1 MLRVF
6 LIASAIL
13 AICPLVASQTTRS
26 SGSPLS
32 LSDAKRLVAE
42 ALGGDPKK
50 SAAAEQRLGE
60 TRPEDRQRILDAVRS
75 HPWTAPR
82 GFLIP
87 KSRVIED
94 TWDLPNTETKK
105 GKFFIHVP
113 KDYDGK
119 KPFPVLF
126 RFHGSGATAAAF
138 VEASRTPA
146 SEKFIMVTPEVPT
159 ADRAAFNAPGCFE
172 FIDRLIVDV
181 RTRFNTDPNRLY
193 LSGHSG
199 GGAAAFCLAQI
210 WPHRV
215 AGFYAMASLH
225 FSFPGDREACME
237 TLRTIPGFFVVGK
250 NDVPPCVDGFR
261 FTQAYYEK
269 AKLPGEFMF
278 VDGRGHEQ
286 IVELHPKAYDYL
298 LKSVRRSAPTDIN
311 GVFYA
316 YDDAPDQIPYLRRR
330 YWLEV
335 ENFADDHAA
344 FHAKIDGQKITI
356 DSPNFKKGAVLL
368 NDDLVNMDLP
378 VEIVLNGK
386 VVAHGAVERSPAVLI
401 SQFRKERDRGELFW
415 NRVAIEDR

>member
-1 MLRVF
+1 MLSFRLLPWAVV
-6 LIASAIL
+6 LLS
-13 AICPLVASQTTRS
+13 PLLASQATKPAVL
-26 SGSPLS
+26 PLF
-32 LSDAKRLVAE
+32 LTDAKRLVAE
-42 ALGGDPKK
+42 AFGSDPKK
-50 SAAAEQRLGE
+50 SAAAEQRLGV
-60 TRPEDRQRILDAVRS
+60 TRPEDRRRILDAVRS
-75 HPWTAPR
+75 FPWIAPK
-82 GFLIP
+82 GVSIP

-94 TWDLPNTETKK
+94 SWDLPNTETKK
-105 GKFFIHVP
+105 GKFFVHLP

-138 VEASRTPA
+138 VEASKTPA
-146 SEKFIMVTPEVPT
+146 SEKFIVVTPEVPT

-237 TLRTIPGFFVVGK
+237 TLRTVPGFFVVGK

-286 IVELHPKAYDYL
+286 IVDLHPKAYDYL
-298 LKSVRRSAPTDIN
+298 LKSVRRSAPKDIQ
-311 GVFYA
+311 GVFYT
-316 YDDAPDQIPYLRRR
+316 YDDAPDQVPFLGRRF
-330 YWLEV
+330 WLEV
-335 ENFADDHAA
+335 EETDGDHAA
-344 FHAKIDGQKITI
+344 FHAWIDGQTVNIESKAFV
-356 DSPNFKKGAVLL
+356 NGAVLL
-368 NDDLVNMDLP
+368 NDELVDLDRP
-378 VEIVLNGK
+378 VEIVLNGTT
-386 VVAHGAVERSPAVLI
+386 AATGRVERSPTFLL
-401 SQFRKERDRGELFW
+401 SQFRKEKDGGDLFW
-415 NRVAIEDR
+415 NRVRIARR